1 MGRWDGQ
8 GWRNREYAK
17 KVWCSPS
24 VEKSA
29 EGFFI
34 CQKVVESRMMLWY
47 YKCAAVPPAEGRWF
61 YMNDNISAFIISVA
75 ASVVGYYIC
84 KWLDRWWTGGN
95 SLNGL
100 ARRKEQEK
108 PQSCNSGVFVLF
120 YMNSFS
126 IYLAKIIICH
136 FRGKVNRF
144 FLSEENPRK
153 IHGKSTGRSLGK
165 SGVTSTSTITSTITI
180 IIKRIYAKP
189 PSAVLL
195 LCTHLK
201 CTNCTKNE
209 SAFWRIKSQSIP

>member
-1 MGRWDGQ
+1 MVSGTLWTMRAGWLQSRWRLLRIRMGRWDGQ

-108 PQSCNSGVFVLF
+108 PQRWHLRGF
-120 YMNSFS
+120 SF
-126 IYLAKIIICH
+126 C
-136 FRGKVNRF
+136 
-144 FLSEENPRK
+144 
-153 IHGKSTGRSLGK
+153 STRTL
-165 SGVTSTSTITSTITI
+165 
-180 IIKRIYAKP
+180 
-189 PSAVLL
+189 
-195 LCTHLK
+195 
-201 CTNCTKNE
+201 
-209 SAFWRIKSQSIP
+209 SAFIWLRL